1 MSLRLLVRRIALLF
15 LMLFCL
21 SGVLGE
27 TIAGPSSSATS
38 QDGVQSAVRTGAHKE
53 RSRHWLDAIKF
64 YEQSLKTWPDNREL
78 KYGLRRSKIHF
89 GIDRR
94 YADRSFDRTLLRE
107 SRQESLELL
116 DEILVKVRGY
126 YVESLS
132 STSFIAH
139 GTESFYLA
147 LANEKFTRRNLR
159 DVDSD
164 RVRRLRR
171 ILREQYWNKP
181 LSGRTDAR
189 RVVNEICDKARDIVG
204 LPGSVVVMEYVF
216 GGCNALDDYSYCLS
230 PDRFS
235 DLNGIIKGEFV
246 GLGIEMKAEPG
257 KGMLLVNVLPDSPA
271 EQGGMHSREHIVRID
286 GTDCRDMTTDE
297 AAKLLRGPAG
307 TTVRISLQSPGSDR
321 LRVRLF
327 TRRAVQVKSI
337 PTATMID
344 EADGIGYIRMT
355 GFQQSTP
362 REFDAALTRLRQ
374 QGMRS
379 LIWDVRGNPGGLLAA
394 AVEILD
400 RLIDSG
406 VLVSTRGRVADQNWV
421 YSAHRRGSMS
431 MPLVLLVDGD
441 SASAS
446 EIVAG
451 AVRDH
456 QRGTIVGRKT
466 FGKWSVQSI
475 FTLERSPGLTST
487 GLKLTTAR
495 FYSPAGHN
503 FSHHGLM
510 PDAIVAVPKGFRA
523 AYRPK
528 RDDLETDP
536 DVKKGIEIL
545 HRQLTRR

>member
-1 MSLRLLVRRIALLF
+1 MRRVALL
-15 LMLFCL
+15 LMMLFCL
-21 SGVLGE
+21 SGLLGE
-27 TIAGPSSSATS
+27 TVAGPSSATS
-38 QDGVQSAVRTGAHKE
+38 QDAVQSAVRTGVRKE
-53 RSRHWLDAIKF
+53 RSRQWLDAIKF
-64 YEQSLKTWPDNREL
+64 YKQSLKSWPDSRQL
-78 KYGLRRSKIHF
+78 KYGLRRSKINF
-89 GIDRR
+89 SIDRR
-94 YADRSFDRTLLRE
+94 YTDRSFDRTLLKE

-116 DEILVKVRGY
+116 DEILSKVRGY

-147 LANEKFTRRNLR
+147 LANDKFTQRNLR
-159 DVDSD
+159 DADPVQ
-164 RVRRLRR
+164 VRRMRR
-171 ILREQYWNKP
+171 ILRDQYWNRP
-181 LSGRTDAR
+181 LSGQADAR
-189 RVVNEICDKARDIVG
+189 RVVNEICDKARDLLG
-204 LPGSVVVMEYVF
+204 LSGSVVVMEYVF

-271 EQGGMHSREHIVRID
+271 ERGGMQAGEHIVRID

-297 AAKLLRGPAG
+297 AAKLLRGLDG
-307 TTVRISLQSPGSDR
+307 STVRIALQSSGSDR
-321 LRVRLF
+321 LRVRQF

-337 PTATMID
+337 PAAMIID
-344 EADGIGYIRMT
+344 EAEGIGYIRMT

-362 REFDAALTRLRQ
+362 HEFDEALTRLRR

-400 RLIDSG
+400 RLIDNG

-421 YSAHRRGSMS
+421 YSAHRPGTLT

-475 FTLERSPGLTST
+475 FTLDRSPGLSST
-487 GLKLTTAR
+487 GLKITTAR

-503 FSHHGLM
+503 FSHRGLM
-510 PDAIVAVPKGFRA
+510 PDALVDVPEGFRA
-523 AYRPK
+523 TYRPK
-528 RDDLETDP
+528 RTDLDNDP
-536 DVKKGIEIL
+536 DVKKGVQIL
-545 HRQLTRR
+545 HRQLSRR